1 MSNIG
6 FRIVI
11 NIKRSPQEI
20 IEKFKKCSTSSI
32 ADGMNRFFCVAPEIK
47 MINQKSG
54 LKMVGSALTVRTRPI
69 DNLMVHKALDIAQP
83 GDVIIIDAGGNMNSA
98 VFGEIMVKMADK
110 KGVAGYIIDGCV
122 RDSSTI
128 KKMDF
133 PVFARGVTPKGPYKD
148 GPGEINLPISCG
160 GVVVNPG
167 DIIVGD
173 EDGVVVIPPSEAE
186 NLLEKALAKE
196 KREEKIMEDIKKGN
210 PRDRSWID
218 KALKEKGCEFI
229 Y

>member
-1 MSNIG
+1 MANIG
-6 FRIVI
+6 FRIVM

-47 MINQKSG
+47 MINQKSE
-54 LKMVGSALTVRTRPI
+54 LRMVGRALTVKTRPI
-69 DNLMVHKALDIAQP
+69 DNLMVHKALDMAQP
-83 GDVIIIDAGGNMNSA
+83 GDVIVIDADGNMNGA
-98 VFGEIMVKMADK
+98 ILGEIMVKMADK
-110 KGVAGYIIDGCV
+110 KGIAGYVIDGCI
-122 RDSSTI
+122 RDSSAI

-160 GVVVNPG
+160 GVVVNSG

-186 NLLEKALAKE
+186 NLLKKALAKE
-196 KREEKIMEDIKKGN
+196 KKEEKIMENIEKGI

-229 Y
+229 H

>member
-6 FRIVI
+6 FRIVM
-11 NIKRSPQEI
+11 NIKRPPKEI
-20 IEKFKKCSTSSI
+20 IEKFKECSVSNI

-54 LKMVGSALTVRTRPI
+54 LRMVGSALTVKTRPV
-69 DNLMVHKALDIAQP
+69 DNLMVNKALDMAQP
-83 GDVIIIDAGGNMNSA
+83 GDVIVIDAGGNMNSA

-122 RDSSTI
+122 RDSSAI

-160 GVVVNPG
+160 GVIVNPG
-167 DIIVGD
+167 DIVVGD
-173 EDGVVVIPPSEAE
+173 EDGVVIVPPSEAE
-186 NLLEKALAKE
+186 NLLKKALAKE
-196 KREEKIMEDIKKGN
+196 KEEKKIMENIEKGI

>member
-218 KALKEKGCEFI
+218 KRLKEKGCEFI

>member
-6 FRIVI
+6 FRII
-11 NIKRSPQEI
+11 MNIKRPPKEI

-47 MINQKSG
+47 MINQKRG
-54 LKMVGSALTVRTRPI
+54 LRMVGSALTVKTRPI
-69 DNLMVHKALDIAQP
+69 DNLMVHKALDMAQP
-83 GDVIIIDAGGNMNSA
+83 GDVIVIDADGNMNGA
-98 VFGEIMVKMADK
+98 ILGEIMVKMAQK
-110 KGVAGYIIDGCV
+110 KALAGYIIDGCI

-128 KKMDF
+128 EKMDF
-133 PVFARGVTPKGPYKD
+133 PVFARGISPKGPHKD

-160 GVVVNPG
+160 GVIINPG
-167 DIIVGD
+167 DISVGD

-186 NLLEKALAKE
+186 NLLKKVLAKE
-196 KREEKIMEDIKKGN
+196 KKEEKRLENIEKGI

>member
-1 MSNIG
+1 MTNKG
-6 FRIVI
+6 FRIVVD
-11 NIKRSPQEI
+11 IKRPLREI
-20 IEKFKKCSTSSI
+20 VEKFKECSVSSI

-47 MINQKSG
+47 MVNQKSG
-54 LKMVGSALTVRTRPI
+54 LRMVGSALTVKTRPI
-69 DNLMVHKALDIAQP
+69 DNLMVHKALDMAQP
-83 GDVIIIDAGGNMNSA
+83 GDVIVIDAGGNMDSA
-98 VFGEIMVKMADK
+98 VFGEIMVKMANK
-110 KGVAGYIIDGCV
+110 KGVAGYVIDGCI
-122 RDSSTI
+122 RDSSAI

-173 EDGVVVIPPSEAE
+173 EDGIVIIPPSEAE
-186 NLLEKALAKE
+186 NLLKKALAKE
-196 KREEKIMEDIKKGN
+196 KKEEKIIENIEKGI

-218 KALKEKGCEFI
+218 KALKEKGCKFI